1 MLTFKGIKPKKDV
14 GKTTLIPG
22 QHLDRATTWDDQI
35 KICRDNDQTDLA
47 LDFFR
52 NRIKEANELGS
63 ETKKWGDM
71 KLTELE
77 KEQGGHKIGKVTCK
91 SITKVAKAMCE
102 SNGTGRPGRPG
113 PGRAEPAR
121 PGRAGPAGQTAGRP
135 AGWLWLFL

>member
-22 QHLDRATTWDDQI
+22 QYLDRATTWDDQI
-35 KICRDNDQTDLA
+35 KICRDHDQTDLA

-63 ETKKWGDM
+63 EKWGDM

-77 KEQGGHKIGKVTCK
+77 KEQGGHKIGKVIDVPDVYQHQPRMYGDCK
-91 SITKVAKAMCE
+91 GMLVVLDVCVA
-102 SNGTGRPGRPG
+102 NPQIW
-113 PGRAEPAR
+113 
-121 PGRAGPAGQTAGRP
+121 AGV
-135 AGWLWLFL
+135 

>member
-1 MLTFKGIKPKKDV
+1 MLTPFKGIKPKKDV

-22 QHLDRATTWDDQI
+22 QYLDRATTWDDQI
-35 KICRDNDQTDLA
+35 KICRDHDQTDLA

-77 KEQGGHKIGKVTCK
+77 KEQGGHKIGRVTDVPDVYQHQPRMYGDCKGMLMVLDTVKLTMYNNHRVHPCKVTLEH
-91 SITKVAKAMCE
+91 AK
-102 SNGTGRPGRPG
+102 
-113 PGRAEPAR
+113 
-121 PGRAGPAGQTAGRP
+121 
-135 AGWLWLFL
+135 